1 LLESS
6 AGFNLELT
14 GRENVFLYSAV
25 LGHRRADTASRLD
38 RIVAF
43 AGVEQFIDAPLRTYS
58 SGMLARLGFAV
69 ATDVRPDILIV
80 DEVLS
85 VGDAEFQSKSTDR
98 IEQFR
103 ASGTTILMVSHDLD
117 AITKLCSRAAWLEHG
132 HLRGVGPAADVV
144 AAYAAATVT

>member
-1 LLESS
+1 
-6 AGFNLELT
+6 
-14 GRENVFLYSAV
+14 V